1 MKTLIKSIATCAL
14 FGAAISANADTTVT
28 VDNTQTWLGYMN
40 VSEIPANGGGYVFGS
55 SWGTAD
61 LVATFSGSTLTLAPN
76 VIGDPNPFWYTPAGG
91 PGSVG
96 NKMMDASMYVEPAGS
111 LPGQTVTFKG
121 VVTANT
127 LVGHVDATGNG
138 WTAVAFIKDFAPD
151 FSSFVSTTVAL
162 APGAFSIS
170 LATIADPARHVQ
182 YGFETIGPD
191 VWVTDVGPY
200 GTIVVNPASSA
211 PNAVTISPSLSG
223 GTLKLSF
230 PTQTGFIYTVQYKT
244 NLTDVSWNTLT
255 TTNGTGS
262 VAVPTASANAP
273 KRFYRVSIQ

>member
-127 LVGHVDATGNG
+127 LVGHVDANGNG